1 MKLCSHCKT
10 EKSYDCYAKNKRQ
23 TDGYHYYC
31 KDCTKAHKAKRKDKN
46 AEYQKKWISANI
58 EHKRAYERQYY
69 KDNQD
74 TLREKR
80 AQVPLE
86 VRRKH
91 NNRPEKRAKEAIIRT
106 TPEYKEKRR
115 LYIRERYHSDPS
127 YKISKILRARLRGCI
142 NNESKRSGAL
152 DLLGISVNRFK
163 SYLENIFLKGMTW
176 ENHGTVW
183 HIDHIKPCYTFDLND
198 YEQQKICFHYTNM
211 QPLYAITTI
220 VDGVE
225 YIGNLNKNK
234 Y

>member
-1 MKLCSHCKT
+1 MKVCSHCKT

-69 KDNQD
+69 KNNQNI
-74 TLREKR
+74 LREKR

-86 VRRKH
+86 IRRKR
-91 NNRPEKRAKEAIIRT
+91 NNRPEKRTKEAIIRT

-115 LYIRERYHSDPS
+115 IYIRERYHSDPS
-127 YKISKILRARLRGCI
+127 YKISKILRARLRDCI
-142 NNESKRSGAL
+142 NKESKRSSAL
-152 DLLGISVNRFK
+152 NLLGTSVIEFK
-163 SYLENIFLKGMTW
+163 AYLESMFLEGMTW
-176 ENHGTVW
+176 ENHGKVW
-183 HIDHIKPCYTFDLND
+183 HIDHIIPISFFDLTD
-198 YEQQKICFHYTNM
+198 LTEQKLAFHWGNL
-211 QPLYAITTI
+211 QPLFIK
-220 VDGVE
+220 E
-225 YIGNLNKNK
+225 NLEKNDNILDVNFN